1 MANYYD
7 ILGVGKSSTESEI
20 KQAYREL
27 ARKYHPDVN
36 PGDKQAEE
44 KFKKINEAYEVLSN
58 SESKKKYDM
67 FGDNWQHGGNINQGA
82 DFSSWWPFGQPG
94 RGNNSENWSTN
105 FGDFEDLFSGN
116 IGSRRRTNR
125 YTSKPIKAEI
135 SLKEAFSG
143 TTRQISINDSG
154 KTKKIEVTIPAGV
167 DTNSKIKLSPKGMRE
182 VILSIKVAQEN
193 KFRRNKNDLY
203 TEVDVEFGDLILGCE
218 IEVETITGKIALVL
232 PANSQNN
239 QKFKI
244 SGQGM
249 TILDG
254 NGKRGDLIV
263 SVNALIPDSMPEK
276 QKQHIINYN
285 NVKSDN

>member
-67 FGDNWQHGGNINQGA
+67 FGDNWQHVGNVNQGTN
-82 DFSSWWPFGQPG
+82 FGGWPFGRAGQA
-94 RGNNSENWSTN
+94 GNSQRWSTD
-105 FGDFEDLFSGN
+105 FGDFEDLFSGFGN
-116 IGSRRRTNR
+116 IGSKRTNR
-125 YTSKPIKAEI
+125 YTSKPIKVEI
-135 SLKEAFSG
+135 TLKEAFSG

-203 TEVDVEFGDLILGCE
+203 TEVDVEFDDLILGCE

-263 SVNALIPDSMPEK
+263 AVNALIPDSMPEK
-276 QKQHIINYN
+276 QKQHIVNYRQL
-285 NVKSDN
+285 KSDN